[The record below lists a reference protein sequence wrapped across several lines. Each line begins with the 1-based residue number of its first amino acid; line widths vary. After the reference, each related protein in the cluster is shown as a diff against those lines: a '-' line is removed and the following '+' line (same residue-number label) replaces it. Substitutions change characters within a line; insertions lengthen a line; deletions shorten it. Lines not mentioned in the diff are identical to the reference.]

1 MKRSILFI
9 MVWWLTAPFAT
20 VQATDVRQCT
30 AKTGER
36 TVPLIE
42 LYTSEGCSSCPPA
55 DHWLSTLRSR
65 GLAPTRVVPLALHVD
80 YWDTRG
86 WKDRYAQKI
95 FSDRQYWLADLSR
108 IRTVYTPQVVLN
120 GRDFPHWHS
129 QTDAAIERINAIPA
143 RANIA
148 LTLARGA
155 GRIDITADAQSKDR
169 DGHTGLYLAVYENNL
184 SRHVNAGEN
193 RGLTLHHDYVV
204 RRLLGPV
211 SLDKNGRAHFTQAL
225 ALDRAWKENNLG
237 IAAFVQDTIQGNVLQ
252 ALAMPLCR

>member
-1 MKRSILFI
+1 MRTSILFI
-9 MVWWLTAPFAT
+9 MVWWLTAPFITA
-20 VQATDVRQCT
+20 QATNLRQCT

-65 GLAPTRVVPLALHVD
+65 GLAPNRAVPLAFHVD
-80 YWDTRG
+80 YWDTLG

-95 FSDRQYWLADLSR
+95 FSDRQYWLADLSS

-120 GRDFPHWHS
+120 GRDFPHWRS
-129 QTDAAIERINAIPA
+129 RTDVTIQQINALPA

-148 LTLARGA
+148 LTLARGP
-155 GRIDITADAQSKDR
+155 GRVDITAAAQSNDR
-169 DGHTGLYLAVYENNL
+169 DGPTGLYVALYENNL
-184 SRHVNAGEN
+184 TRHVHAGEN
-193 RGLTLHHDYVV
+193 RGLTLQHDYVV

-211 SLDKNGRAHFTQAL
+211 SLDKTGRAHFTQVL
-225 ALDRAWKENNLG
+225 VLDRSWKENDLG
-237 IAAFVQDTIQGNVLQ
+237 VAAFVQDTSQGNVLQ
-252 ALAMPLCR
+252 ALAIPLCR